1 MTQLHPIVKIKESID
16 LILQYDKSLFI
27 EKLRL
32 GEMSSDSTRCDLE
45 QLFGMT
51 EHIRE
56 LPIEGLVEQDRASLD
71 VELDQIN
78 ALFREIRDYDAAA
91 IADME
96 GKLKEKIRERV
107 DHLYDVT
114 LPWIKMMKFIYETS

>member
-1 MTQLHPIVKIKESID
+1 
-16 LILQYDKSLFI
+16 
-27 EKLRL
+27 
-32 GEMSSDSTRCDLE
+32 MSSDTTRCDLE
-45 QLFGMT
+45 QIFGMT

-56 LPIEGLVEQDRASLD
+56 LPIDGLVEQDRASLD

-107 DHLYDVT
+107 DHFHDVT
-114 LPWIKMMKFIYETS
+114 LPWMKMMKYIYETT

>member
-1 MTQLHPIVKIKESID
+1 MTQLHPIVKIKKSID

-32 GEMSSDSTRCDLE
+32 GEMSSDTTRCDLE

-56 LPIEGLVEQDRASLD
+56 LPIDGLVEQDRASLD
-71 VELDQIN
+71 VALDQIN

-96 GKLKEKIRERV
+96 GKLREKIRERV
-107 DHLYDVT
+107 DHLCDVT

>member
-1 MTQLHPIVKIKESID
+1 MTQLHPIVKIKKSID

-32 GEMSSDSTRCDLE
+32 GEMSSDATRCDLE

-51 EHIRE
+51 AHIRE

-71 VELDQIN
+71 AALDQIH
-78 ALFREIRDYDAAA
+78 ALFREVRDYDAAA
-91 IADME
+91 IADVE
-96 GKLKEKIRERV
+96 GKLREKIRERV
-107 DHLYDVT
+107 DHFYDVT
-114 LPWIKMMKFIYETS
+114 LPWIKMMKFIYETT

>member
-1 MTQLHPIVKIKESID
+1 
-16 LILQYDKSLFI
+16 
-27 EKLRL
+27 
-32 GEMSSDSTRCDLE
+32 LE

-56 LPIEGLVEQDRASLD
+56 LPIDGLVEQDRASLD
-71 VELDQIN
+71 VELDQIK

-114 LPWIKMMKFIYETS
+114 LPWIKMMKFIYETT